1 MQFTINNTRK
11 ELNKIYPGLYLI
23 STPIGNLEDI
33 TLRAIR
39 MLSEVHLIAA
49 EDTRVTRRLLSRYD
63 IHTPLTSY
71 NDHNV
76 DHKFF
81 NSSMSGS
88 VISVSVN
95 VADSLEIGD
104 LALVSDA
111 GTPVINDPGY
121 ELIRSAIQHSIP
133 VIPVPGVSSITTA
146 IVLSEWEIGRF
157 IYLGFLGRKRKER
170 KELLIEYEPAQCT
183 LICLESPHRLRDTLE
198 DILHALGD
206 RRLTVCREMTK
217 LYEESFRGTVSTAL
231 SHFQN
236 PKGEFTLLIHGN
248 GAKTLPKVIEIDR
261 AGKLIKELKEKD
273 HRAKDIIRLVKSET
287 DLSRR
292 EIYKLII
299 DQSPASES

>member
-1 MQFTINNTRK
+1 MNS
-11 ELNKIYPGLYLI
+11 LYI
-23 STPIGNLEDI
+23 VSTPIGNLEDI

-39 MLSEVHLIAA
+39 ILSEVNLIAA

-71 NDHNV
+71 NDHN
-76 DHKFF
+76 KF
-81 NSSMSGS
+81 SK
-88 VISVSVN
+88 IPRLLE
-95 VADSLEIGD
+95 SLEIGD

-146 IVLSEWEIGRF
+146 IVLSEWEIGQF
-157 IYLGFLGRKRKER
+157 TYLGFLGRKKKER
-170 KELLIEYEPAQCT
+170 KELLIEHESLQCT

-198 DILHALGD
+198 DILHVLGD

-231 SHFQN
+231 SHFRN

-248 GAKTLPKVIEIDR
+248 SAKALPNILQMDR
-261 AGKLIKELKEKD
+261 ASKLVKELKEQNL
-273 HRAKDIIRLVKSET
+273 RAKDIIRLVKSET

-299 DQSPASES
+299 DGSPVSEL